1 MIREREM
8 AMGMVCK
15 DLQLLWAPVESIWD
29 WLGWLRISVGE
40 LCLRLDCKQCGDKA
54 ICSLTVFTT
63 IEAD

>member
-15 DLQLLWAPVESIWD
+15 DLQLLWVPLESIWD

-40 LCLRLDCKQCGDKA
+40 LCLRLDCKQLWRQGH
-54 ICSLTVFTT
+54 L
-63 IEAD
+63 